1 MVVDKKDIPRLDNVL
16 QAVTPA
22 RRRQLRTSLHRHHR
36 LFLWDEE
43 GHSTAP
49 CGLAYDLTLHALCQ
63 RAARLPA
70 TAKTGNEALSADLDL
85 RGAAFRGLP
94 HHDEPRCLGLC
105 AHSAA
110 RQGRGA
116 RVARV
121 VHLDVRAPIVTNRH
135 LPRVVERGV
144 GGGEAFWDGTA
155 RLWAPG
161 GDDLVPSDH
170 WSRASIGALRTGGRR
185 IRQPCIECPRATV
198 QPDVPCGG
206 RSDGTRFG
214 GAARAAS
221 SAIAETPPR
230 KIASVA
236 RLAWGGVMSRKL

>member
-1 MVVDKKDIPRLDNVL
+1 MRAPTPTQQARPRPRPRLPTTHALAQVGHPDHVGGGVGVHPRALPLDHARLLVGAARL
-16 QAVTPA
+16 QRLRRGSRQEGHPPPRQRAAGRHLTPA

-121 VHLDVRAPIVTNRH
+121 VHLDVRARSSQSSPAA
-135 LPRVVERGV
+135 RGRARRGR
-144 GGGEAFWDGTA
+144 GGGVLGWYSPALGTW
-155 RLWAPG
+155 RRR
-161 GDDLVPSDH
+161 S
-170 WSRASIGALRTGGRR
+170 GAL
-185 IRQPCIECPRATV
+185 
-198 QPDVPCGG
+198 
-206 RSDGTRFG
+206 
-214 GAARAAS
+214 
-221 SAIAETPPR
+221 
-230 KIASVA
+230 
-236 RLAWGGVMSRKL
+236 